1 MKVLHY
7 FVLLVV
13 CTLFLLP
20 GCGSKDV
27 HGDLNVTATQV
38 DNGDGTSDVSFTITY
53 TRPEGGP
60 YDGVNPTITI
70 FFNGVLQPDLSTTE
84 FLSSSGT
91 RFLTFGAVP
100 AGTITLQAQY
110 GDLVSRDSVTIS
122 ATALSLNPA
131 TLAFA
136 AGALADTNQDALISG
151 GTAPYSATSSS
162 TDLSPIIFFGN
173 TLRVFLNAAA
183 APATGLR
190 TATITVR
197 DISNSA
203 ITVNVTY

>member
-7 FVLLVV
+7 FVLLAV

-60 YDGVNPTITI
+60 YDGVNPTITL
-70 FFNGVLQPDLSTTE
+70 FFDGVQQGSSTTE
-84 FLSSSGT
+84 FLSSSGSVI
-91 RFLTFGAVP
+91 LTFGAVP

-151 GTAPYSATSSS
+151 GTAPYTATSST
-162 TDLSPIIFFGN
+162 TDLSPIIFSGN

>member
-60 YDGVNPTITI
+60 YDGVNPTITL
-70 FFNGVLQPDLSTTE
+70 FFDGVQQGSSTTE
-84 FLSSSGT
+84 FLSSSGSVI
-91 RFLTFGAVP
+91 LTFGAVP

-151 GTAPYSATSSS
+151 GTAPYTATSST

-173 TLRVFLNAAA
+173 TLSVILNQVA

-203 ITVNVTY
+203 ITLNVTY

>member
-60 YDGVNPTITI
+60 YDGVNPTITL
-70 FFNGVLQPDLSTTE
+70 FFDGVQQGASTTE

-91 RFLTFGAVP
+91 VILTFGAVP

-136 AGALADTNQDALISG
+136 AGAVADTNQDALISG
-151 GTAPYSATSSS
+151 GTAPYTATSST

>member
-60 YDGVNPTITI
+60 YDGVNPTITL
-70 FFNGVLQPDLSTTE
+70 FFDGVQQGSSTTE

-91 RFLTFGAVP
+91 VILTFGAIP
-100 AGTITLQAQY
+100 AGTLTLQAQY
-110 GDLVSRDSVTIS
+110 GDLVSSDSVTIS

-136 AGALADTNQDALISG
+136 AGAVADTNQDALISG
-151 GTAPYSATSSS
+151 GTAPYTATSST
-162 TDLSPIIFFGN
+162 TDLSPIIFSGN

>member
-7 FVLLVV
+7 FVLLLV

-60 YDGVNPTITI
+60 YDGVNPTITL
-70 FFNGVLQPDLSTTE
+70 FFDGVQQGSSTTE
-84 FLSSSGT
+84 FLSSSGSVI
-91 RFLTFGAVP
+91 LTFGAVP

>member
-7 FVLLVV
+7 FVLLAV

-60 YDGVNPTITI
+60 YDGVNPAITV
-70 FFNGVLQPDLSTTE
+70 FFNGAQIGPTTEE

-91 RFLTFGAVP
+91 VILTFGAVP

-151 GTAPYSATSSS
+151 GTAPYTATSST
-162 TDLSPIIFFGN
+162 TDLSPIIFSGN

>member
-60 YDGVNPTITI
+60 YDGVNPTITL
-70 FFNGVLQPDLSTTE
+70 FFDGVQQGSSTTE

-91 RFLTFGAVP
+91 VILTFGAVP

-110 GDLVSRDSVTIS
+110 GDLVSSDSVTIS